1 MASYYPGL
9 KYLNSADYRT
19 GNIHPLLKVKC
30 SSSIE
35 ISRIPPTLKI
45 ITGTYILQT
54 IRTKIYGDEDAIE
67 KVRIEA
73 QKGKIYNFNEITKI
87 TECTR
92 VPVVLLSIVDI
103 SHLRHHTFL
112 FE

>member
-9 KYLNSADYRT
+9 KYLNSADYRS

-45 ITGTYILQT
+45 ITGTY
-54 IRTKIYGDEDAIE
+54 
-67 KVRIEA
+67 EA

-92 VPVVLLSIVDI
+92 VPVVLLCIVDI